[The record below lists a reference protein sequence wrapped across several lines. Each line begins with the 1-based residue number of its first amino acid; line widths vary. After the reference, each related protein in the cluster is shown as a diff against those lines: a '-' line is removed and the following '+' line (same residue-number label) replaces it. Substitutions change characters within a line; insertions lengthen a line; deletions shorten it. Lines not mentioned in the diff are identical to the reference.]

1 MILSSRLDYVDRAK
15 GVMILLV
22 IVGHI
27 CQYDF
32 CRGKD
37 EPLFRFIY
45 SFHMPLFFLLSGY
58 VMGVSRQKLQSQ
70 PFRTWLWRKVQTLLI
85 PFVIWGLFIYRY
97 IDPIGKSPLDVE
109 ALRQLIVIPY
119 HNGAWFL
126 ISLFCVQMVCYP
138 VFRYNKYYVWCV
150 PLLFLAIG
158 SWLGGSFFYCN
169 PHHYLS
175 FLAGYLIFKY
185 KDRIFCADVAT
196 TALLAFVLAEIVY
209 PHPLICTISAGIT
222 LLFVCQ
228 HLCVGGGKTWL
239 ANQINTIGRNT
250 MVVYLLHFFLLF
262 QVRLDVS
269 GFRQALVLTITLG
282 IAFIVA
288 MVCVHI
294 ARVISCFPFLSLLL
308 FGKRSK

>member
-1 MILSSRLDYVDRAK
+1 MIQSSRLDYVDRAK
-15 GVMILLV
+15 GVMVLLV

-185 KDRIFCADVAT
+185 KDRIFCSDVAT

-209 PHPLICTISAGIT
+209 PHPLICTVSAGIT

-228 HLCVGGGKTWL
+228 HLCVGGGIKL
-239 ANQINTIGRNT
+239 GLQIR
-250 MVVYLLHFFLLF
+250 
-262 QVRLDVS
+262 
-269 GFRQALVLTITLG
+269 
-282 IAFIVA
+282 
-288 MVCVHI
+288 
-294 ARVISCFPFLSLLL
+294 
-308 FGKRSK
+308 